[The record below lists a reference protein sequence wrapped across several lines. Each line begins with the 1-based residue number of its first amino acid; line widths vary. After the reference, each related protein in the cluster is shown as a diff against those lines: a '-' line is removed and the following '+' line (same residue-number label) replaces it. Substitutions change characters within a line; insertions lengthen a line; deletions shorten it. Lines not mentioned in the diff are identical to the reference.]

1 MAAQREMAADMF
13 SLIGTG
19 IYDQFETLIWAEAFA
34 RLAAVHGRH
43 DDVERL
49 AVVLAHRADDVRR
62 KGGDATALT
71 AEVVA
76 LVSVLGEAGRDDHA
90 DTLQGLCD
98 GLTAQEVSGAREF
111 VKLWASN
118 NE

>member
-13 SLIGTG
+13 CLVGTG

-34 RLAAVHGRH
+34 RLAAAHGRH

-49 AVVLAHRADDVRR
+49 ANVLAHRADDVRA
-62 KGGDATALT
+62 KGGDATSLT

-76 LVSVLGEAGRDDHA
+76 LVSVLAEAGREDHA
-90 DTLQGLCD
+90 DMLQGLCD
-98 GLTAQEVSGAREF
+98 GVTAQQVSGAREF
-111 VKLWASN
+111 VNLWASN